1 MQDPRKRVQRC
12 SEYTFANAQDICE
25 ALRHENA
32 DTLSKGASS
41 ELSNGVLRFIF
52 FFLKALRALHLKLSV
67 WPDEAVSPQ
76 DGRLQL
82 VKTWLEVSPGAQ
94 DVFDAWE
101 RAIQVSQFSES
112 CFMLLIFVV

>member
-1 MQDPRKRVQRC
+1 MKMQTRYPKVRQASC
-12 SEYTFANAQDICE
+12 QMAFQD
-25 ALRHENA
+25 
-32 DTLSKGASS
+32 S
-41 ELSNGVLRFIF
+41 F
-52 FFLKALRALHLKLSV
+52 FFSLKALRALHLKLSV

-101 RAIQVSQFSES
+101 RAIQVSQFSEL

>member
-1 MQDPRKRVQRC
+1 MKMQTRYPKVRQASC
-12 SEYTFANAQDICE
+12 QMAFQD
-25 ALRHENA
+25 
-32 DTLSKGASS
+32 S
-41 ELSNGVLRFIF
+41 F
-52 FFLKALRALHLKLSV
+52 FFSLKALRALHLKLSV